1 MKIINNI
8 LKILIVS
15 LFLFSCS
22 GGLEGFKF
30 KRKSTSGDEL
40 LIEKKDP
47 LVLPPDFSKLP
58 NPEEDIQKTE
68 EEESQIDIVFKNDK
82 SENDE
87 NQNINTSSAGLE
99 ESILKK
105 IQKP

>member
-1 MKIINNI
+1 MKIIYNI
-8 LKILIVS
+8 IKIFIVS

-22 GGLEGFKF
+22 GGLDGFKF
-30 KRKSTSGDEL
+30 KKSTAGDEF

>member
-22 GGLEGFKF
+22 GGLDGFKF
-30 KRKSTSGDEL
+30 KRKSTTGDEF

-58 NPEEDIQKTE
+58 NPEEEIEETE
-68 EEESQIDIVFKNDK
+68 KEESQIEIVFKNDNP
-82 SENDE
+82 ENDKNE
-87 NQNINTSSAGLE
+87 NTNTSSTGLE
-99 ESILKK
+99 KSILKK
-105 IQKP
+105 IQKQ

>member
-15 LFLFSCS
+15 LLLFSCS

-30 KRKSTSGDEL
+30 KRKSTSGDEF

-58 NPEEDIQKTE
+58 NPEEGIKETE
-68 EEESQIDIVFKNDK
+68 KEESQIEIEFKNDN
-82 SENDE
+82 SE
-87 NQNINTSSAGLE
+87 NQNTEKSSTSLE
-99 ESILKK
+99 KSILEK
-105 IQKP
+105 IQK

>member
-30 KRKSTSGDEL
+30 KRKSTSGDEF

-47 LVLPPDFSKLP
+47 LVLPPNFSKLP

>member
-1 MKIINNI
+1 MKIINNT

-30 KRKSTSGDEL
+30 KRKSTSGDEF

>member
-15 LFLFSCS
+15 LLLYSCS

-30 KRKSTSGDEL
+30 KRKSTSGDEF

>member
-30 KRKSTSGDEL
+30 KRKSTSGDEF

-68 EEESQIDIVFKNDK
+68 EGESQIDIVFKNDK

>member
-1 MKIINNI
+1 MKIINNS

-30 KRKSTSGDEL
+30 KRKSTSGDEF

>member
-30 KRKSTSGDEL
+30 KRKSTSGDEF

-105 IQKP
+105 IQKQ

>member
-30 KRKSTSGDEL
+30 KRKSTSGDEF

-68 EEESQIDIVFKNDK
+68 EGESQIDIVFKNDK

-105 IQKP
+105 IQKQ